1 MLLAVLAAAIPA
13 QLYLAIP
20 LADPVGDFYDV
31 GPDAAAWTGS
41 AFSLTYAL
49 GFLLFGPLSDRY
61 GRRPVLV
68 AGALALAAASAL
80 VPLAPS
86 YGWFLALR
94 ALQGLA
100 AATFAPVALAYV
112 AERAPAARRPLALSV
127 LTTGLLG
134 AGLAGQAFGQAVAGQ
149 GAWRAAFWP
158 AAIVY
163 LVAAPLLQRLLSVD
177 PVGSVAPVAPVA
189 PAAPVGGTAS
199 AGSEAQVVQ
208 VTPKAPAGRFGESA
222 RSGGAGGSR
231 GSARPGGP
239 DQPRGGDG
247 AGASARP
254 VGSEGPHGP
263 DRLGKPDRSG
273 EPGGP
278 GEFGRSAQAPPAVP
292 AASAGGVGS
301 VLRTMG
307 RLLRTPAVL
316 AVFCAAPAVF
326 GSFVALYAV
335 LGDHLTAE
343 HGYSSAELLGV
354 QAVGALGL
362 LAAPLVSRYAGA
374 RGPRFLSVTGYLT
387 ALGGLLLAQVTA
399 APAVLIAGS
408 VVFVAGIGLVVP
420 GLVGLLH
427 HLVPHARGA
436 AVSCNT
442 AVLFLGASLGQ
453 NLAAAGSYHAVG
465 TVLAA
470 ALLAAAVAVAATDRL
485 ATRGG
490 T

>member
-1 MLLAVLAAAIPA
+1 MLAAAIPA

-68 AGALALAAASAL
+68 AGTLALAAASAL

-127 LTTGLLG
+127 LTTGLLA

-177 PVGSVAPVAPVA
+177 PVGSAAPAA
-189 PAAPVGGTAS
+189 PAAPVGGAVS
-199 AGSEAQVVQ
+199 AGSEVQAAQVAQ
-208 VTPKAPAGRFGESA
+208 AAPTGPSSRLGGPV
-222 RSGGAGGSR
+222 RSRGAGGSP
-231 GSARPGGP
+231 GTARPGGA
-239 DQPRGGDG
+239 DQASSASGS
-247 AGASARP
+247 AGPARP
-254 VGSEGPHGP
+254 DGRDGSDRPDGSQRPEG
-263 DRLGKPDRSG
+263 
-273 EPGGP
+273 PGGP
-278 GEFGRSAQAPPAVP
+278 DGSGKSGGSAQASPAVP

-399 APAVLIAGS
+399 VPAVLIVGS

-427 HLVPHARGA
+427 HLAPHARGA

-465 TVLAA
+465 TVLAV

-485 ATRGG
+485 AARGG